1 MSRKTDKRRTGLQ
14 CENKKLE
21 REIEELED
29 ALLLHKHIHN
39 SDQASIR
46 STLRKEDGGSRWEH
60 GGQGRLRTYKSSKDL
75 EERYSLGEVS
85 AEPGDMSAGVGG
97 RRGAP
102 DTLEEK
108 DPQLVKV
115 GSVDRVRSSARLR
128 RDNRRQRDQQ
138 KTSSRPSSGKASSNH
153 QPVRGNSTKESVST
167 VVTKQPSGSR
177 ATDAV
182 LKGKL
187 SQDGSANLDG
197 ELFPTDP
204 LKIDSLKHK
213 VLQKVSANVIRRPP
227 PPDPQD
233 DVMVEQVLV
242 DHLPSRTPG
251 NREKVTEPKVMASD
265 KRQSDVNPP
274 EQASRRTQ
282 DSRKAARAPVE
293 DYINMVAGNDS
304 KSCET
309 PAKKTKRAQ
318 VRNNT
323 DQKEMRKNK
332 QNLKHGVGGKV
343 DESKVTKVVNRSKFD
358 EVKLAINEVERV
370 NVEDNSV
377 SSNPKSF
384 KPSRE
389 VLTSDYSSDLET
401 SPDRWDDPQF
411 GGACFEREAWLA
423 SLHKAGD
430 AGGRPRCPPPSDDVS
445 DTPVLGGMMM
455 DLRSRGVT
463 VSLLE
468 PNVANGSGDSSAGN
482 KMVCDPGV
490 VSWLQDL
497 GLRECSRYIEV
508 FAENEIDM
516 ETVKDLTADQLNQMG
531 ITAVGPVNK
540 ILRAVS
546 ALKSSP
552 PSANMT
558 VDELLAAVG
567 SSLKQ
572 NTSEVSRTDER
583 RGRLR
588 GKVAKDEFD
597 FSVFAGEEGK
607 DEIKN
612 KLREQN
618 TKTLTSERLEKEVFL
633 ASEKKG
639 TDLVVEKHELDR
651 RPPVDRKSSFDS
663 QKDTKQPLDES
674 KAVTRKQRTP
684 LQRSSSAS
692 RVQSDRERSL
702 SSDGST
708 RGRQLTRQKSVQS
721 VPKRLPSGK
730 KMAARDDSADGRAKV
745 SKAKS
750 SKIRSLE
757 VIKKHAEAGISA
769 AAQKREDIQ
778 TKTKKE
784 TMQLQRMEESRR
796 QRRDKMAAKHTGRGR
811 LDSKG
816 SVQLSHRPQ
825 GADQDPLE
833 FFSLPADPGNKE
845 TSQISP
851 RDTINDNFPIR
862 VETVLSTPIPASLSP
877 RKGDNSTT
885 ETSLSAREK
894 IRNVDLMVRD
904 LQRKSVDKQKL
915 TLDIVR
921 DLQKQ
926 LEEIEKGLA
935 SRTNE
940 ELQLVPEEVS
950 SPKSDTESQR
960 LKTLPEQSS
969 PRDNPASDR
978 SAKHI
983 KMTSSKKT
991 SLKEPS
997 GDVLHDL
1004 VNDLVPRKC
1013 KGKED
1018 AVHLLTSASVSK
1030 QGQSSRSKVHQPS
1043 GVASLS
1049 MSKRELLDEIRK
1061 EKDDHRKQIRHLQS
1075 ELTRLQHK
1083 DPVRK
1088 SELDYKD
1095 LQYQET
1101 DLIGEGTFS
1110 HVYRARYQGAD
1121 VAVKCL
1127 KVPLSSQNKN
1137 YFAAEV
1143 CLLRDLRHPR
1153 VVMLIGVCTSQRL
1166 PLMVLEY
1173 MSKGNLFALLHNPNR
1188 ESLDHAEYYQIAR
1201 DIAAGM
1207 VYLHNH
1213 RPSVLHLDLK
1223 SMNVLIGTGDRAKI
1237 ADFGFSKLKHEADQ
1251 NAAKASKVKE
1261 QIQGSPAWMA
1271 PELLQAGEVTL
1282 KADVYSFGLILWEM
1296 LTRKIPYEGSSMF
1309 QILEKVRLNK
1319 RPEIPSECPV
1329 ELAGFI
1335 SRCWDNNP
1343 ARRPVFKEVLST
1355 LESLSFPPD
1364 WRALFQQAGVPQEA
1378 LEDVHST
1385 RNIISLV
1392 TSTLE
1397 SSKLASLLDATGQGQ
1412 GQDQEMC
1419 ELSDVSE
1426 SGSSEMDGDIDEDID
1441 ESSDMSDDSLE
1452 SEEKDNSDD
1461 SPVRSRTTSARSL
1474 REHKQDITLSG
1485 QEMASVSSSSLT
1497 RKIEKLS
1504 LESVEDEQNVNDT
1517 DGDDKIPASSER
1529 KNSQSQLKAAL
1540 LQETC
1545 KTSASDSPRQR
1556 RRDKDKGSARRG
1568 RQSSSPESAVSK
1580 FSELPTP
1587 RRSREAWISENIP
1600 ACPTSPD
1607 FPHNHIPPPPA
1618 PPPPPPPPLPPPPN
1632 PVKVKSGKVEPQRKK
1647 HQNVVLT
1654 PQILEARTQKLK
1666 PLKRDRDQ
1674 KKGATRPRITPKP
1687 VRSALFVVGA
1697 SDLQKQRGKL
1707 KPTQQPHPNQLE
1719 DLAQVNGKTLSSI
1732 AEILRG
1738 AMSERRF
1745 AMGEDLSA
1753 SCDHAHSDLSWSTQD
1768 D

>member
-1 MSRKTDKRRTGLQ
+1 MSRKSDKRRTGLQ

-39 SDQASIR
+39 SEQTSLR
-46 STLRKEDGGSRWEH
+46 TTLRKEVGGSRWEH

-75 EERYSLGEVS
+75 EERYSLEEES
-85 AEPGDMSAGVGG
+85 AVPGDVSAGVGG
-97 RRGAP
+97 RQGTP
-102 DTLEEK
+102 GKHEEK
-108 DPQLVKV
+108 DSQLVKV
-115 GSVDRVRSSARLR
+115 GSVDRMRSSARLK
-128 RDNRRQRDQQ
+128 RDNRKQKEQQ
-138 KTSSRPSSGKASSNH
+138 KTSSRPVSGKMSSSH
-153 QPVRGNSTKESVST
+153 QPARGNSSKESVSS
-167 VVTKQPSGSR
+167 VATKQPTASR
-177 ATDAV
+177 ARDAV
-182 LKGKL
+182 SEGKL
-187 SQDGSANLDG
+187 FQDGSANVDG
-197 ELFPTDP
+197 KLFPTDP

-213 VLQKVSANVIRRPP
+213 VLQKVSANVIHRPA

-233 DVMVEQVLV
+233 DVMVEQVFV
-242 DHLPSRTPG
+242 DHLSSQTPG
-251 NREKVTEPKVMASD
+251 NQEMMTGPKAVASEKSV
-265 KRQSDVNPP
+265 VNPSG
-274 EQASRRTQ
+274 QASRRAR
-282 DSRKAARAPVE
+282 DSRQAARAPME
-293 DYINMVAGNDS
+293 DYINMVAGSNS
-304 KSCET
+304 KPYET
-309 PAKKTKRAQ
+309 PFKKTKSAK

-323 DQKEMRKNK
+323 DCKEMKKNR
-332 QNLKHGVGGKV
+332 QNLKYGVGGKTE
-343 DESKVTKVVNRSKFD
+343 ESKATKDVTKSNFD
-358 EVKLAINEVERV
+358 EVKLAINDVERV
-370 NVEDNSV
+370 NMKDTSV
-377 SSNPKSF
+377 SSNPK
-384 KPSRE
+384 SRE

-411 GGACFEREAWLA
+411 GGACFERDAWLA

-430 AGGRPRCPPPSDDVS
+430 AGGRPHCPLPSDDIS
-445 DTPVLGGMMM
+445 DTPVLGGLM
-455 DLRSRGVT
+455 DLKNRGVS
-463 VSLLE
+463 VSFNA
-468 PNVANGSGDSSAGN
+468 PNVANGSIDTSTGN
-482 KMVCDPGV
+482 KIVCHQDV
-490 VSWLQDL
+490 VTWLQDL
-497 GLRECSRYIEV
+497 GLRDCNRYIKV

-516 ETVKDLTADQLNQMG
+516 ETLKDLTAEQLNQMG

-540 ILRAVS
+540 ILRSVS
-546 ALKSSP
+546 ALKSSS

-567 SSLKQ
+567 STLKQ
-572 NTSEVSRTDER
+572 NPTEMIDEG
-583 RGRLR
+583 RGRLQR
-588 GKVAKDEFD
+588 KMGKDEFD

-607 DEIKN
+607 DEIKK

-618 TKTLTSERLEKEVFL
+618 VKILSMEQSEREVFL
-633 ASEKKG
+633 ASEKKR
-639 TDLVVEKHELDR
+639 TDPVVEKHDLDR
-651 RPPVDRKSSFDS
+651 KPPVDRKSYLES
-663 QKDTKQPLDES
+663 QKDIKPSSVDES
-674 KAVTRKQRTP
+674 KGVTRKQRTP

-721 VPKRLPSGK
+721 VPKKLPSGK
-730 KMAARDDSADGRAKV
+730 QTAARDDSADGRAKV
-745 SKAKS
+745 GRGKS
-750 SKIRSLE
+750 SKGRPLE
-757 VIKKHAEAGISA
+757 VLKKQAEAGISA

-784 TMQLQRMEESRR
+784 TLQQQRMEESRR
-796 QRRDKMAAKHTGRGR
+796 KRRDKMAAKHTGRGR

-816 SVQLSHRPQ
+816 SVQLSTRPHE
-825 GADQDPLE
+825 ADQDPLE
-833 FFSLPADPGNKE
+833 FFSLPPDPGNKE
-845 TSQISP
+845 TNQISP
-851 RDTINDNFPIR
+851 QDTINDNFPIR
-862 VETVLSTPIPASLSP
+862 VEARPIPTSVSP
-877 RKGDNSTT
+877 RKGDNSTP

-894 IRNVDLMVRD
+894 IKNVDLMIRD

-935 SRTNE
+935 SRTND
-940 ELQLVPEEVS
+940 ELQQVPEEVS
-950 SPKSDTESQR
+950 SPKSDTDSHR
-960 LKTLPEQSS
+960 LGTLPERSS

-978 SAKHI
+978 SAKQ
-983 KMTSSKKT
+983 MKKT
-991 SLKEPS
+991 TSVKKSAVIEPS

-1004 VNDLVPRKC
+1004 VKELVPVKY

-1018 AVHLLTSASVSK
+1018 PVHVLTSASVSK
-1030 QGQSSRSKVHQPS
+1030 QGQSSRSKMPS

-1075 ELTRLQHK
+1075 ELTRLQHN

-1095 LQYQET
+1095 LQYQEE
-1101 DLIGEGTFS
+1101 DLIGEGAFS
-1110 HVYRARYQGAD
+1110 RVYRARYQGAD
-1121 VAVKCL
+1121 VAVKRL
-1127 KVPLSSQNKN
+1127 RVPLSSQDKN

-1143 CLLRDLRHPR
+1143 SLLRDLRHPR
-1153 VVMLIGVCTSQRL
+1153 VVMLIGVCTSRRL

-1173 MSKGNLFALLHNPNR
+1173 MCKGNLFVLLHNPNR

-1271 PELLQAGEVTL
+1271 PELLQAGEVTP
-1282 KADVYSFGLILWEM
+1282 KADVYSFGMILWEM
-1296 LTRKIPYEGSSMF
+1296 LTRKIPYDGSSMF

-1319 RPEIPSECPV
+1319 RPEIPMECPV

-1335 SRCWDNNP
+1335 SRCWDHKP

-1378 LEDVHST
+1378 LEDVQST

-1397 SSKLASLLDATGQGQ
+1397 STKLASLLDVTAQGQ
-1412 GQDQEMC
+1412 G

-1426 SGSSEMDGDIDEDID
+1426 SGSSDIEEDLD

-1461 SPVRSRTTSARSL
+1461 NTPVCSRVTSARSN
-1474 REHKQDITLSG
+1474 REHKQEILSSG
-1485 QEMASVSSSSLT
+1485 QEVASVSSSSLT
-1497 RKIEKLS
+1497 KKIEKLS
-1504 LESVEDEQNVNDT
+1504 LESVEDESEVRDS
-1517 DGDDKIPASSER
+1517 DHDKIQVSSR
-1529 KNSQSQLKAAL
+1529 TKPTQIDLKATL
-1540 LQETC
+1540 LQEIS
-1545 KTSASDSPRQR
+1545 KTSTSDSPRQR
-1556 RRDKDKGSARRG
+1556 RRDKDQVESRRK

-1587 RRSREAWISENIP
+1587 RKSREAWSFEDIP
-1600 ACPTSPD
+1600 AAPTSPD

-1618 PPPPPPPPLPPPPN
+1618 PPPPPPLPPPSN
-1632 PVKVKSGKVEPQRKK
+1632 PVKVKSRKEDQQHNK
-1647 HQNVVLT
+1647 LQNVVLT

-1674 KKGATRPRITPKP
+1674 KKGAVRPRITPKP
-1687 VRSALFVVGA
+1687 VRSAMFVVGA
-1697 SDLQKQRGKL
+1697 SDLQKQRGRL

-1732 AEILRG
+1732 AEILRD

>member
-1 MSRKTDKRRTGLQ
+1 MSKKTDKRRTGLQ

-39 SDQASIR
+39 SDQASLR
-46 STLRKEDGGSRWEH
+46 TTLRKEVGGSRWEH

-75 EERYSLGEVS
+75 EERYSLEDVS
-85 AEPGDMSAGVGG
+85 VVQGDVSFGGVGRQG
-97 RRGAP
+97 TPGKH
-102 DTLEEK
+102 EEK

-115 GSVDRVRSSARLR
+115 GSVHQIRSSARLKR
-128 RDNRRQRDQQ
+128 NNRRQKEQQ
-138 KTSSRPSSGKASSNH
+138 KTSLRPVSGKMSSSH
-153 QPVRGNSTKESVST
+153 LPARGNSSKESVSS
-167 VVTKQPSGSR
+167 VDTKQPTMSR
-177 ATDAV
+177 AKDTI
-182 LKGKL
+182 LEGKL
-187 SQDGSANLDG
+187 TQEGSANVEG

-213 VLQKVSANVIRRPP
+213 VLQKVSASVIHRPP
-227 PPDPQD
+227 PPDPHD

-242 DHLPSRTPG
+242 DHLSSQTPCKQEMMTG
-251 NREKVTEPKVMASD
+251 SKAHASEKSV
-265 KRQSDVNPP
+265 VNPSG
-274 EQASRRTQ
+274 QASRRAR
-282 DSRKAARAPVE
+282 DSRQAAQAPLE
-293 DYINMVAGNDS
+293 DYINMVAGSNS
-304 KSCET
+304 KTYET
-309 PAKKTKRAQ
+309 PVKKTKSAQ
-318 VRNNT
+318 DRNNT
-323 DQKEMRKNK
+323 DHKEMKKNK
-332 QNLKHGVGGKV
+332 QNLKYGVGGKTEEAKGTKDV
-343 DESKVTKVVNRSKFD
+343 NKSKCD
-358 EVKLAINEVERV
+358 EVKLTVNEVERV
-370 NVEDNSV
+370 NMKDTSV
-377 SSNPKSF
+377 STNPKS
-384 KPSRE
+384 RD

-401 SPDRWDDPQF
+401 TPDRWDDFQF
-411 GGACFEREAWLA
+411 GGACFERDTWLA
-423 SLHKAGD
+423 SLHNAGD
-430 AGGRPRCPPPSDDVS
+430 AGGGPHCPLPSDDIS
-445 DTPVLGGMMM
+445 DTPVLGGMM
-455 DLRSRGVT
+455 DLKNRGIS
-463 VSLLE
+463 VSFNA
-468 PNVANGSGDSSAGN
+468 PNGSIDSSTGN
-482 KMVCDPGV
+482 KIVCDQDV
-490 VSWLQDL
+490 MAWIQDL
-497 GLRECSRYIEV
+497 GLRECSRYIKV

-516 ETVKDLTADQLNQMG
+516 ETLKDLTAEQLNQMG

-567 SSLKQ
+567 LSLKQ
-572 NTSEVSRTDER
+572 NPTEMIDER
-583 RGRLR
+583 RGRLQK
-588 GKVAKDEFD
+588 KVGKDEFD

-607 DEIKN
+607 DEIKK

-618 TKTLTSERLEKEVFL
+618 VKILSMEQSEREVFI
-633 ASEKKG
+633 ASEKKR
-639 TDLVVEKHELDR
+639 TDPVVEKHDLDR
-651 RPPVDRKSSFDS
+651 KPPVDRKNYLES
-663 QKDTKQPLDES
+663 QKETKLSSVNES
-674 KAVTRKQRTP
+674 KGVTRKQRMP

-692 RVQSDRERSL
+692 RVQYDRERSL

-708 RGRQLTRQKSVQS
+708 RGRQLIRQKSVQS
-721 VPKRLPSGK
+721 VPKKLPSGK
-730 KMAARDDSADGRAKV
+730 QTTAGEDSTDGRAKV
-745 SKAKS
+745 SRAKS
-750 SKIRSLE
+750 SKGRPLD
-757 VIKKHAEAGISA
+757 VLKKQAEAGISA

-784 TMQLQRMEESRR
+784 TLQQQRLEESRR
-796 QRRDKMAAKHTGRGR
+796 KRRDKMAAKHTGRGK

-816 SVQLSHRPQ
+816 SMQLSTRRLE
-825 GADQDPLE
+825 ADQDPLE
-833 FFSLPADPGNKE
+833 FFSLPPDPGKKE
-845 TSQISP
+845 TNQISP
-851 RDTINDNFPIR
+851 HDTINDNFPIR
-862 VETVLSTPIPASLSP
+862 VEARPIPTSVSP
-877 RKGDNSTT
+877 RKGDNSTP
-885 ETSLSAREK
+885 ETPLSAREK
-894 IRNVDLMVRD
+894 IRNVDLMIRD

-935 SRTNE
+935 SRTND
-940 ELQLVPEEVS
+940 ELQQVPEEVS
-950 SPKSDTESQR
+950 SPKSDTESHR
-960 LKTLPEQSS
+960 LVTLPERSS

-978 SAKHI
+978 SAKQM
-983 KMTSSKKT
+983 KTTSVKK
-991 SLKEPS
+991 SAVIEPS
-997 GDVLHDL
+997 GDALHDL
-1004 VNDLVPRKC
+1004 VKDLVPVKC

-1018 AVHLLTSASVSK
+1018 PVHVSTSASVSK
-1030 QGQSSRSKVHQPS
+1030 QGQSSRSKVPS

-1075 ELTRLQHK
+1075 ELTRLQHN

-1095 LQYQET
+1095 LQYQEE

-1110 HVYRARYQGAD
+1110 RVYRARYQGAD
-1121 VAVKCL
+1121 VAVKRL
-1127 KVPLSSQNKN
+1127 RVPLSSQDKN

-1143 CLLRDLRHPR
+1143 SLLRDLRHPR
-1153 VVMLIGVCTSQRL
+1153 VVMLIGVSTSRRL
-1166 PLMVLEY
+1166 PIMVLEY

-1251 NAAKASKVKE
+1251 NAAKASKMKE

-1271 PELLQAGEVTL
+1271 PELLQAGEVTP
-1282 KADVYSFGLILWEM
+1282 KADVYSFGIILWEM
-1296 LTRKIPYEGSSMF
+1296 LTREIPYDGSSMF

-1319 RPEIPSECPV
+1319 RPDIPAECPV

-1335 SRCWDNNP
+1335 ARCWDNNP

-1378 LEDVHST
+1378 LEDVQST

-1397 SSKLASLLDATGQGQ
+1397 STKLASLLDVTTQAQGQ
-1412 GQDQEMC
+1412 G

-1426 SGSSEMDGDIDEDID
+1426 SESSEIEEDLD

-1461 SPVRSRTTSARSL
+1461 NTPVCSRVTSARSNQ
-1474 REHKQDITLSG
+1474 EHKRDILLSG
-1485 QEMASVSSSSLT
+1485 QDVASFSSSSLT
-1497 RKIEKLS
+1497 KKIEKLS
-1504 LESVEDEQNVNDT
+1504 LESVEDET
-1517 DGDDKIPASSER
+1517 DVKDSDHDKTPVSPQVKPCQIDI
-1529 KNSQSQLKAAL
+1529 KTAL
-1540 LQETC
+1540 LQEIS
-1545 KTSASDSPRQR
+1545 KTSTTDSPRQR
-1556 RRDKDKGSARRG
+1556 RRVKDQVGSRRK

-1587 RRSREAWISENIP
+1587 RKSREAWSFENIP
-1600 ACPTSPD
+1600 ASPTSPD
-1607 FPHNHIPPPPA
+1607 FPHDHIPPPPA
-1618 PPPPPPPPLPPPPN
+1618 PPPPPPLPPPSN
-1632 PVKVKSGKVEPQRKK
+1632 PVKIKSRKEDQQRNKL
-1647 HQNVVLT
+1647 QNVVLT

-1666 PLKRDRDQ
+1666 PLKRERDQ
-1674 KKGATRPRITPKP
+1674 KKGSVRPRITPKP
-1687 VRSALFVVGA
+1687 VRSAMFVVGA
-1697 SDLQKQRGKL
+1697 SDLQKQRGRL
-1707 KPTQQPHPNQLE
+1707 KSTQQPHPNQLE

-1732 AEILRG
+1732 AEILRD